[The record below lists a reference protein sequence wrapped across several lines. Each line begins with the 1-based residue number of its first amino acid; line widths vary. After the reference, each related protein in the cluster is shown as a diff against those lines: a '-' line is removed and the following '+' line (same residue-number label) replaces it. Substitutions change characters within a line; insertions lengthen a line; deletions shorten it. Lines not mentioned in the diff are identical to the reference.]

1 VLTDDHAHQRPADAE
16 IDSTQRASFRFARI
30 VDQNNE
36 LILKDFLQKFPLSL
50 RPAMIAAP
58 AFSIRRKEKCND
70 TA

>member
-1 VLTDDHAHQRPADAE
+1 MLFGFV
-16 IDSTQRASFRFARI
+16 RI
-30 VDQNNE
+30 VDQNTL
-36 LILKDFLQKFPLSL
+36 LILKDILQKFPLSL